1 MPVKATI
8 FNKMILLAVILLIP
22 VLSLYFYF
30 NRESEAATRKEIE
43 NGSIARLQFFLS
55 QVETHLDRMS
65 FSASQVSRD
74 PSLQELKAVELGI
87 DMFEKWRSVMNL
99 SEKLRL
105 LSSSNKFENQINLF
119 MPHSREVISSDTT
132 VRYSEEK
139 LDKPIVSRWTHGPI
153 SLNGTDARGFSY
165 TLVEPASYRS
175 RPKEANFV
183 VEIGFADQSVVSQL
197 DQYKTAEG
205 GDPFFFDPA
214 GGDRIANR
222 SANPAVLAEI
232 ARDLRFDPQGPKAW
246 TAGIRVEGQEYLVGA
261 IRSDL
266 MGMYLVNPYP
276 MDKAL
281 APIRGSRTIFYLSI
295 AMLLAIC
302 AVATWMFYR
311 HVQSPIKELVRGVQN
326 VKKGQFSF
334 RIARKNNSEFQFLI
348 ERFNEMAEEIQTLIE
363 NVYAEKLRSRE
374 AMLKQLQ
381 SQINPHF
388 LYNTLNFI
396 KTMAIVGN
404 EGAVERMIVNLG
416 DFYRYATRT
425 ENRLATVRE
434 EIEFIRSYL
443 SIQQLRMPRLHFEIE
458 IPDELAS
465 LQIPRILLQP
475 VVENAIVHGVER
487 KLREGLVRVWGERQ
501 AGGICRIVVED
512 NGEGL
517 EERPMAELQ
526 HKISLP
532 LTDEMGC
539 GVWNVNQRL
548 QLEFGPEAGL
558 RFFRSELGGLGVEL
572 KWTLSGD
579 NGKGDGGDVP
589 NPDRG

>member
-1 MPVKATI
+1 MPIKATI

-22 VLSLYFYF
+22 VLSLFVYF

-43 NGSIARLQFFLS
+43 NGSISRLQFFLS
-55 QVETHLDRMS
+55 QVETNLDRMS

-74 PSLQELKAVELGI
+74 PSLQELKAIELGL

-105 LSSSNKFENQINLF
+105 LSSSNKFENQISLY
-119 MPHSREVISSDTT
+119 MPQSQEVISSDTT
-132 VRYSEEK
+132 ARYSEEK
-139 LDKPIVSRWTHGPI
+139 LGKPIVSRWRHGPI
-153 SLNGTDARGFSY
+153 SLNGTDTEGFSY
-165 TLVEPASYRS
+165 TLVEPVSYRN
-175 RPKEANFV
+175 RPKEANFI
-183 VEIGFADQSVVSQL
+183 VEISFADQSVMSQL

-205 GDPFFFDPA
+205 GDPFLFDPA
-214 GGDRIANR
+214 GSGRILNR
-222 SANPAVLAEI
+222 SAEAALWEAI
-232 ARDLRFDPQGPKAW
+232 AHNLRFDPQGPKAW
-246 TAGIRVEGQEYLVGA
+246 TASIRVKDQEFLVGVV
-261 IRSDL
+261 RSDL

-281 APIRGSRTIFYLSI
+281 APIRGSRAIFYLSV

-311 HVQSPIKELVRGVQN
+311 HVQAPIKSLVRGVQN

-334 RIARKNNSEFQFLI
+334 RIARKNNSEFEFLI
-348 ERFNEMAEEIQTLIE
+348 DRFNEMAEEIQLLIE

-404 EGAVERMIVNLG
+404 EDAVERMIVNLG
-416 DFYRYATRT
+416 EFYRYATRT

-434 EIEFIRSYL
+434 EVEFIRSYL
-443 SIQQLRMPRLHFEIE
+443 SIQQLRMPRLHFEID
-458 IPDELAS
+458 IQDELAP
-465 LQIPRILLQP
+465 LEIPRILLQP
-475 VVENAIVHGVER
+475 VVENAIVHGVEA
-487 KLREGLVRVWGERQ
+487 KLREGQVRVRGERQ
-501 AGGICRIVVED
+501 SGGICRIAIED
-512 NGEGL
+512 NGQGL
-517 EERPMAELQ
+517 DERAMAELQ
-526 HKISLP
+526 RKIALP
-532 LTDEMGC
+532 LTDEIGC

-548 QLEFGPEAGL
+548 QLEFGTDAGL

-572 KWTLSGD
+572 KWTCGEKED
-579 NGKGDGGDVP
+579 DGHVP
-589 NPDRG
+589 NLDRG